1 MNPKFKIGKILLFQ
15 YRLIKIRLAG
25 IDVQPTL
32 FFYFGY
38 KYRKKAAKEIF
49 QSYKKFNNYKD
60 KGSLYFGKCFVLP
73 LHKKTAKALLFQG
86 FFIK

>member
-1 MNPKFKIGKILLFQ
+1 MFSPPYFFILGINIG
-15 YRLIKIRLAG
+15 
-25 IDVQPTL
+25 
-32 FFYFGY
+32 
-38 KYRKKAAKEIF
+38 KKAAKEIF